1 MPRPLNLLLLLP
13 VEHAVSSMLN
23 LLRLAAATATTT
35 AATTDV
41 LQYALRWHHLRS
53 DEFIL

>member
-23 LLRLAAATATTT
+23 LLRLAATT
-35 AATTDV
+35 AATTTATIDV
-41 LQYALRWHHLRS
+41 LQYALRWHHLRG